1 MNKYIY
7 RVRLD
12 TLYNKNICINMNYYY
27 FLANNNSFNNRKIN
41 CGQIVEKYEFFMFI
55 LTKVSFFNFG
65 SLNFT
70 GR

>member
-12 TLYNKNICINMNYYY
+12 TLYNKNICINMNY
-27 FLANNNSFNNRKIN
+27 FLANNNSFNNRKID
-41 CGQIVEKYEFFMFI
+41 CRQIVEKYEFFMFI